1 MLWQC
6 WRKGLRHPQVTGCQW
21 LWQQIRECY
30 CSQLQ
35 KAVCSGGEVLPAL
48 FEDLSYSQGVGMQC
62 MLCFSHWHPCWCCKT
77 SHHWDKKYTPE
88 VKSNRRCDCFPCIS
102 PAAPVLVSW
111 KFTWGSYLPWSR
123 LVSNALLITGWA
135 QSHGRSMVLPWP
147 ECGAYSECKTILKL
161 T

>member
-48 FEDLSYSQGVGMQC
+48 FEDLFYSQGVGMQC

-77 SHHWDKKYTPE
+77 SHHWDKNRLLKWKATGGAIAFLASAQQLQFWLAGNSHEVPICPE
-88 VKSNRRCDCFPCIS
+88 AGLSQMHCSSLAELKVM
-102 PAAPVLVSW
+102 A
-111 KFTWGSYLPWSR
+111 GPWCCHD
-123 LVSNALLITGWA
+123 LNVGLILNAK
-135 QSHGRSMVLPWP
+135 PF
-147 ECGAYSECKTILKL
+147 
-161 T
+161 